1 MSETE
6 KETKLCEGDGRCLE
20 KVNGVYVFRSGW
32 KCKSTDENRC
42 TPKKCP
48 NFVVC
53 QRRGPKWYFDL
64 YHGLCQICMDQF
76 GCRLNIRVQNEN
88 KVDNESKVENESK
101 VDGEDGDVCPVCYTP
116 TVEWVEF
123 PVDCGHFFCG
133 RCIADL
139 YFFDE
144 TRYHLSPV
152 AYGCEECPNGCE
164 NPTRG
169 RQCECAEYEVV
180 IGEWMSDNPGA
191 GMRWQNA
198 ELDSIDNYEDMAYAS
213 KKCPL
218 CRRSE

>member
-1 MSETE
+1 MSDSDEDS
-6 KETKLCEGDGRCLE
+6 KRCEGDGRCLE
-20 KVNGVYVFRSGW
+20 KVNGVYGYRRGW
-32 KCKSTDENRC
+32 KCGNPDQRC
-42 TPKKCP
+42 TPKQCP

-64 YHGLCQICMDQF
+64 NYGLCQTCMDQF
-76 GCRLNIRVQNEN
+76 GRRLNVRGQEDEDE
-88 KVDNESKVENESK
+88 KQEEDEKGDAKEEENE
-101 VDGEDGDVCPVCYTP
+101 EEVCPVCYIP
-116 TVEWVEF
+116 TLEWVEF

-133 RCIADL
+133 KCIADL

-152 AYGCEECPNGCE
+152 PYGCEECPNGCE

-180 IGEWMSDNPGA
+180 ISEWMSENPSA

-198 ELDSIDNYEDMAYAS
+198 ELDSIDNYDDMAYAS

-218 CRRSE
+218 CRRTE